1 MRLHYGGDFDFFFF
15 FFFFSLFSFKFTLGK
30 RVPTSPRRLYHPSLL
45 ITVLLYNN
53 MKQLFT
59 HRRAEGSRC
68 CARNDWMCP
77 SLLYLFFFF
86 FFLSPPP
93 FSYSYFY
100 FSFSFRYAHRRPPFY
115 ARIRTALFGQLR
127 VESVAGIDRGSNFR
141 HKIRLF
147 ARIRSRRFDSS
158 RQRFS
163 SMIRTW
169 KFFQFLL
176 AI

>member
-1 MRLHYGGDFDFFFF
+1 MRLHYGGDFDFFF

-93 FSYSYFY
+93 LFLFLFLFFVSLRAST
-100 FSFSFRYAHRRPPFY
+100 SAILRQDTHSSIRP
-115 ARIRTALFGQLR
+115 ASSRKR
-127 VESVAGIDRGSNFR
+127 SWN
-141 HKIRLF
+141 
-147 ARIRSRRFDSS
+147 RSRIELSPQNS
-158 RQRFS
+158 P
-163 SMIRTW
+163 IRENSIST
-169 KFFQFLL
+169 FR
-176 AI
+176 